1 MSLSLNLPV
10 STRSLPKDF
19 ETNPKKIKLW
29 AESLPLTK
37 TVEAG
42 KQLLEFLEDVNRAKF
57 SADERLIFIDTITP
71 ILCVVFEELEA
82 TYAYSSLPMPTR
94 QLDAFQLA
102 RKLAVECSFTYKL
115 VLMER
120 SSKFLKFNAKKNIG
134 PNLYRAMYY
143 AAAQILQCYKTYHP
157 VPHGVWAELHQLFGF
172 AEDSDLV
179 TEPVDF
185 INENQRAAQAKTTIG
200 EVYVETCL
208 VSLADPYRLM
218 YKEVDRVQEV
228 LGRNRAMV
236 DFRNDSEGAN
246 PNELFVIALDGDQA
260 PKPVIQGTRAAAGG
274 SVLRILET
282 KRLIE
287 RLKQRA
293 QPGANN
299 NNATLAQSRA
309 THDMSDLIQRLLR
322 LWGDPPKRQFRRNP
336 ASATLALC
344 SGIKGIAYFAERE
357 LEQAQAETE
366 DDSAV
371 YEGRNTMPLITI
383 PQDDAA
389 KQVGVEEWQVLNQSA
404 NGLRLHRRQGGSVAV
419 TVGEAVGVRFIGGRT
434 WNMGVVRWL
443 TLLEGDALEFG
454 LELVSPAATSV
465 TIEATIG
472 GGNRPIP
479 ALLLAPPHSET
490 ESDEILTLPDTFSDL
505 REFTIND
512 HGHQYTVRASTLM
525 ERTSKF
531 DLFQFTTT
539 NN

>member
-1 MSLSLNLPV
+1 MPLNLNLPV
-10 STRSLPKDF
+10 STRVLAKDF
-19 ETNPKKIKLW
+19 ETNPKKIKIW
-29 AESLPLTK
+29 VESLPLTK
-37 TVEAG
+37 TVVAG
-42 KQLLEFLEDVNRAKF
+42 KQLYDFLENVNRAKF
-57 SADERLIFIDTITP
+57 SADERLEFIDTITP

-82 TYAYSSLPMPTR
+82 IYAYSSLPMPTR

-102 RKLAVECSFTYKL
+102 RKLASECAYTYKL

-120 SSKFLKFNAKKNIG
+120 SGKLLKFNAKKNIG
-134 PNLYRAMYY
+134 PNLYRAAYY

-157 VPHGVWAELHQLFGF
+157 VPAGVWAELHQLFGF

-179 TEPVDF
+179 NEPVEF
-185 INENQRAAQAKTTIG
+185 INENQRAAQSKTTLG

-218 YKEVDRVQEV
+218 FKEVDRVQEV
-228 LGRNRAMV
+228 LSRNRAMV

-260 PKPVIQGTRAAAGG
+260 PKPVIQGTRAASGG
-274 SVLRILET
+274 TVLRILET

-293 QPGANN
+293 QPGSNS
-299 NNATLAQSRA
+299 NNASLAQSRA
-309 THDMSDLIQRLLR
+309 THDMTDLIQRLLR

-357 LEQAQAETE
+357 LEQTITE

-371 YEGRNTMPLITI
+371 YEGGVTMPLLTI
-383 PQDDAA
+383 PQDEAA
-389 KQVGVEEWQVLNQSA
+389 KAVGVDEWQVLNQSA
-404 NGLRLHRRQGGSVAV
+404 NGLRLHRKQGGTVAV

-454 LELVSPAATSV
+454 LELVSPAASGV
-465 TIEATIG
+465 TIEPTIG
-472 GGNRPIP
+472 SGGRAMP
-479 ALLLAPPHSET
+479 ALLLVPPHSET

-512 HGHQYTVRASTLM
+512 HGREYKVRATTLM

-531 DLFQFTTT
+531 DLFQFTPTK
-539 NN
+539 N

>member
-1 MSLSLNLPV
+1 MALNLNLPV
-10 STRSLPKDF
+10 STRTLAKDF

-42 KQLLEFLEDVNRAKF
+42 KKLHDFLENVNRAKF
-57 SADERLIFIDTITP
+57 SADDRLAFIDTITP
-71 ILCVVFEELEA
+71 ILCVVFEELESI
-82 TYAYSSLPMPTR
+82 YAYSSLPMPTR

-102 RKLAVECSFTYKL
+102 RKLATECAYTYKL

-120 SSKFLKFNAKKNIG
+120 SGKLLKFNAKKNIG

-143 AAAQILQCYKTYHP
+143 ASAQILQCYKTYHP
-157 VPHGVWAELHQLFGF
+157 VPQGVWAELHQLFGF

-185 INENQRAAQAKTTIG
+185 INENQRAAQSKTNIG
-200 EVYVETCL
+200 EVYVDTCL
-208 VSLADPYRLM
+208 ISMADPYRLM
-218 YKEVDRVQEV
+218 FKEVDRVQEI

-246 PNELFVIALDGDQA
+246 PNELFVVALDGDQA
-260 PKPVIQGTRAAAGG
+260 PKPVIQGSRAAAGG
-274 SVLRILET
+274 TVLRILET

-287 RLKQRA
+287 RLKHRA
-293 QPGANN
+293 QPGTASNS
-299 NNATLAQSRA
+299 NASMAQSRA
-309 THDMSDLIQRLLR
+309 THDVSDLIQRLLR
-322 LWGDPPKRQFRRNP
+322 LWGDPPKRQFRRNA

-357 LEQAQAETE
+357 LEQSQSE

-371 YEGRNTMPLITI
+371 YEGGHTMPLLTI
-383 PQDDAA
+383 PQDEAA
-389 KQVGVEEWQVLNQSA
+389 KQIGVDEWQVLNQSA
-404 NGLRLHRRQGGSVAV
+404 NGLRLHRKQGGTVAI

-443 TLLEGDALEFG
+443 TLLENDALEFG

-472 GGNRPIP
+472 GGRPIP
-479 ALLLAPPHSET
+479 ALLLAPPHTET

-512 HGHQYTVRASTLM
+512 HGREFTVRATTLM
-525 ERTSKF
+525 ERTSRF
-531 DLFQFTTT
+531 DLFQFTPT

>member
-1 MSLSLNLPV
+1 MPLNLSLPV
-10 STRSLPKDF
+10 STRALAKDF

-42 KQLLEFLEDVNRAKF
+42 KKLHEFLENVNRAKF
-57 SADERLIFIDTITP
+57 SADDRLAFIETLTP

-82 TYAYSSLPMPTR
+82 IYAYSSLPMPTR

-102 RKLAVECSFTYKL
+102 RKLAAECAYSYKL

-120 SSKFLKFNAKKNIG
+120 SGKLLKFNAKKNIG

-157 VPHGVWAELHQLFGF
+157 VPQGVWAELHQLFGF

-185 INENQRAAQAKTTIG
+185 INENQRAAQSKTNIG
-200 EVYVETCL
+200 EVYVDTCL
-208 VSLADPYRLM
+208 ISMADPYRLM

-274 SVLRILET
+274 VVLRILET

-309 THDMSDLIQRLLR
+309 THDMTDLIQRLLR

-357 LEQAQAETE
+357 LEQAQSE

-371 YEGRNTMPLITI
+371 YEGGNTMPLLTI

-389 KQVGVEEWQVLNQSA
+389 KQVGVDEWQVLNQSA
-404 NGLRLHRRQGGSVAV
+404 NGLRLHRKQGGTVAV

-472 GGNRPIP
+472 GGNRAMP

-512 HGHQYTVRASTLM
+512 HGFEYTVRATTLM

-531 DLFQFTTT
+531 DLFQFTKA
-539 NN
+539 NS